1 MDMLYRT
8 APPVYRGC
16 HVVTTQDSS
25 FLSGIGCSLFGTQTP
40 VYKGLDGN
48 GAPAS
53 SSARCWWQ
61 LFSAG
66 TPSYKTASG
75 GTCGSNLDA
84 SSSDDTT
91 DPTSDCPPPDAAP
104 PVVVAY

>member
-25 FLSGIGCSLFGTQTP
+25 FLSGVGCNLFGVQTP
-40 VYKGLDGN
+40 VYKTLDGN

-61 LFSAG
+61 LFSVG
-66 TPSYKTASG
+66 TPPYKTVKG
-75 GTCGSNLDA
+75 VTCNSDSDA
-84 SSSDDTT
+84 TSDDDAA
-91 DPTSDCPPPDAAP
+91 DPSCDCPPPDVMP